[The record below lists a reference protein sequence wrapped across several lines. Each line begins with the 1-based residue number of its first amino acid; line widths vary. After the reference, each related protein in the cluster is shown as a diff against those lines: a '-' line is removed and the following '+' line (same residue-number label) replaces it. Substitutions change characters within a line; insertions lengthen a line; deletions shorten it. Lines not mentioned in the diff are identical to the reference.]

1 MAQETLPS
9 RLGLL
14 SNFRRAGNQWSRSS
28 HGSLASAQ
36 PESVSN
42 LIFRLLAPLIVSLF
56 IACAASTTESGG
68 LDPGP
73 IKEAQVVR
81 VIDGD
86 TLDVLITGTKHRVRL
101 FGVNTPER
109 GERCY
114 EAATERTRHLSGDM
128 VRIESGPRSEDRY
141 GRLLFYLYTRSGESI
156 DATLIQEGL
165 ATAWTRDGQH
175 RDVLVSLEQEARRK
189 ETGCLW

>member
-1 MAQETLPS
+1 MTD
-9 RLGLL
+9 
-14 SNFRRAGNQWSRSS
+14 
-28 HGSLASAQ
+28 
-36 PESVSN
+36 
-42 LIFRLLAPLIVSLF
+42 LIFRLLGTLIASLF

-73 IKEAQVVR
+73 IEEAQVVR

-86 TLDVLITGTKHRVRL
+86 TLEVLIAGTKHRVRL
-101 FGVNTPER
+101 FGVDTPER

-141 GRLLFYLYTRSGESI
+141 GRLLFYLYTRSTDGKFAYGQTRLPDGMLGDHEK
-156 DATLIQEGL
+156 AIQVAQTIQGIAEK
-165 ATAWTRDGQH
+165 AKH
-175 RDVLVSLEQEARRK
+175 RE
-189 ETGCLW
+189 

>member
-1 MAQETLPS
+1 M
-9 RLGLL
+9 
-14 SNFRRAGNQWSRSS
+14 
-28 HGSLASAQ
+28 
-36 PESVSN
+36 
-42 LIFRLLAPLIVSLF
+42 IFRLLATLIVSLF
-56 IACAASTTESGG
+56 IACAASTTDSGV

-73 IKEAQVVR
+73 IKEAQVVQ

-86 TLDVLITGTKHRVRL
+86 TLDLLIAGTKYRVRL
-101 FGVNTPER
+101 FGVDTPER

-114 EAATERTRHLSGDM
+114 EEATERTRQLSGDM
-128 VRIESGPRSEDRY
+128 VRIEPGPRPEDRY

-165 ATAWTRDGQH
+165 ATAWTRDGQY
-175 RDVLVSLEQEARRK
+175 RDLLVNLEQEARRQ

>member
-1 MAQETLPS
+1 MQHPAY
-9 RLGLL
+9 
-14 SNFRRAGNQWSRSS
+14 
-28 HGSLASAQ
+28 
-36 PESVSN
+36 
-42 LIFRLLAPLIVSLF
+42 ILLATLIVSLF
-56 IACAASTTESGG
+56 IACAAPNTGSSV
-68 LDPGP
+68 LDIRA
-73 IKEAQVVR
+73 IKEAQVVQ

-86 TLDVLITGTKHRVRL
+86 TLDLLIAGTKYRVRL
-101 FGVNTPER
+101 FGVDTPER

-114 EAATERTRHLSGDM
+114 EEATERTRKLSGDL
-128 VRIESGPRSEDRY
+128 VRIEPGPRSEDRY

>member
-1 MAQETLPS
+1 MTD
-9 RLGLL
+9 
-14 SNFRRAGNQWSRSS
+14 
-28 HGSLASAQ
+28 
-36 PESVSN
+36 
-42 LIFRLLAPLIVSLF
+42 LIFRLLGTLIASLF
-56 IACAASTTESGG
+56 IACAASTTESGS
-68 LDPGP
+68 LDPVP
-73 IKEAQVVR
+73 IEEAQVVR

-86 TLDVLITGTKHRVRL
+86 TLEVLIAGTKHRVRL
-101 FGVNTPER
+101 FGVDTPER

-141 GRLLFYLYTRSGESI
+141 GRLLFYLYTLSGESI

-175 RDVLVSLEQEARRK
+175 RDLLVNLEQEARRQ

>member
-1 MAQETLPS
+1 M
-9 RLGLL
+9 
-14 SNFRRAGNQWSRSS
+14 
-28 HGSLASAQ
+28 
-36 PESVSN
+36 SN
-42 LIFRLLAPLIVSLF
+42 LIFPLLTLLMVSLF
-56 IACAASTTESGG
+56 IACAASTTESVG

-73 IKEAQVVR
+73 IREAKVVQ

-86 TLDVLITGTKHRVRL
+86 TLDVLIAGTRHRVRL

-114 EAATERTRHLSGDM
+114 EAAAERTRHLSGDM
-128 VRIESGPRSEDRY
+128 VRVESGPRSEDRY
-141 GRLLFYLYTRSGESI
+141 GRLLLYLYTRSGESI

-165 ATAWTRDGQH
+165 ATAWTRDGQY
-175 RDVLVSLEQEARRK
+175 RDALVNLEQEARRQ

>member
-1 MAQETLPS
+1 M
-9 RLGLL
+9 
-14 SNFRRAGNQWSRSS
+14 
-28 HGSLASAQ
+28 
-36 PESVSN
+36 SN
-42 LIFRLLAPLIVSLF
+42 LIFPLLTPLIVSLF
-56 IACAASTTESGG
+56 IACAASTTESVG

-73 IKEAQVVR
+73 IREAQVVR

-86 TLDVLITGTKHRVRL
+86 TLDVLIAGTRHRIRL

-114 EAATERTRHLSGDM
+114 EAAAERTRHLSGDM
-128 VRIESGPRSEDRY
+128 VRVESGPRSEDRY
-141 GRLLFYLYTRSGESI
+141 GRLLLYLYTRSGESI

-165 ATAWTRDGQH
+165 ATAWTRDGQY
-175 RDVLVSLEQEARRK
+175 RDVLVNLEQEARRQ